1 MEKLPDIFS
10 QFFLK
15 EGVVHAIEQLAAM
28 QPSPLD
34 ASKAA
39 AVDKGKGRRSGG
51 GGNRPASRAADKDG
65 GASEGGD
72 ARTPAGDTL
81 RSAVGVRA
89 RRFNARYFTDDS
101 GRTVGELRAW
111 RAVFGRWWSGA
122 PWKTGTPWRVA
133 PQHLVLV
140 VCCTRLAA
148 AVPPQS
154 SMRCYL
160 APSACHSTLSTPRH
174 PRRLRD

>member
-51 GGNRPASRAADKDG
+51 GGNRPRPARTRLPCDRGAEAEGARRERRAADC
-65 GASEGGD
+65 
-72 ARTPAGDTL
+72 
-81 RSAVGVRA
+81 
-89 RRFNARYFTDDS
+89 
-101 GRTVGELRAW
+101 GRG
-111 RAVFGRWWSGA
+111 
-122 PWKTGTPWRVA
+122 
-133 PQHLVLV
+133 
-140 VCCTRLAA
+140 
-148 AVPPQS
+148 
-154 SMRCYL
+154 
-160 APSACHSTLSTPRH
+160 SACRCAVRPLDE
-174 PRRLRD
+174 RLQRFA